1 MSDKTSTDSDG
12 DMTPE
17 QEVILAEQKRQREV
31 ALLYE
36 GILFERVVDKENK
49 T

>member
-12 DMTPE
+12 DLTPE
-17 QEVILAEQKRQREV
+17 QEQKRQREV